1 MPNCF
6 KVWEKEE
13 MTSCSEVS
21 EVAPADGQ
29 EYSTEESTDASSVH
43 LPVVR
48 SSSPRNERGCL
59 PRGYIPQVLYLLN
72 ISN

>member
-1 MPNCF
+1 MT

-29 EYSTEESTDASSVH
+29 EYSTEESTDASSVQ
-43 LPVVR
+43 LPVIR
-48 SSSPRNERGCL
+48 SSISAREEKSCL
-59 PRGYIPQVLYLLN
+59 PRGCIPQVPQ
-72 ISN
+72 